1 MKQVHEC
8 MAPHCFIIDVFE
20 ASDWQIAKKNPATTR
35 RLPADIFGYIAY
47 GHVDGIAGLVLEQCD
62 LCLVR

>member
-1 MKQVHEC
+1 MKQVREHTVLC
-8 MAPHCFIIDVFE
+8 CFIIDVFK

-35 RLPADIFGYIAY
+35 RLPADIFGYVAY
-47 GHVDGIAGLVLEQCD
+47 GHVDGIAGLVLEQRD